1 MTYKKRSLK
10 FQFKLKSG
18 AFDEKGNDTLTID
31 NIKAEVEIGAYGGDA
46 GTNLDARIFGLSR
59 ALMSKLSYKGVQ
71 VNGAQ
76 QNMMKVWADDQPIFI
91 GSITECSCDFNQM
104 PDAPLIIS
112 GFATGFDQSIPAQ
125 PFSAK
130 GSVDAADI
138 VNSIA
143 KSINYVVVNNGVSF
157 KLSNPYFDGNPVEQI
172 MKVARACGFNVD
184 VRIGVVF
191 IWTQTGPVDDI
202 KPLIS
207 KETGLIGYPVFNRF
221 GVRFQC
227 TFSNL
232 IVLGRR
238 IQLDTSLENASGNYT
253 ITSAIHHLSSW
264 TEGGPWMSIV
274 QASPAQ
280 LLPIRQ

>member
-18 AFDEKGNDTLTID
+18 SFDEEGNDTLTID

-46 GTNLDARIFGLSR
+46 GTNMDARIFGLSMK
-59 ALMSKLSYKGVQ
+59 LMSKLSYKGIQ

-91 GSITECSCDFNQM
+91 GSITDCFFDPNQM
-104 PDAPLIIS
+104 PDVPLIIS
-112 GFATGFDQSIPAQ
+112 AFATGYDQSIPAP

-138 VNSIA
+138 VKSIA
-143 KSINYVVVNNGVSF
+143 KSLNYVVVNNGVSY
-157 KLSNPYFDGNPVEQI
+157 KLSNPYFDGNPIEQI
-172 MKVARACGFNVD
+172 LKVSKACGFNVD
-184 VRIGVVF
+184 IRIGVIF
-191 IWTQTGPVDDI
+191 IWTQTGPVDDV

-207 KETGLIGYPVFNRF
+207 KETGLLGYPVFNKY
-221 GVRFQC
+221 GVRFQSA
-227 TFSNL
+227 FSNL

-238 IQLDTSLENASGNYT
+238 IQLNTELENASGVYT
-253 ITSAIHHLSSW
+253 IVSAIHHLSSW

-280 LLPIRQ
+280 LTPIRQ